1 MKTRCVADVVFCL
14 DSSESMDPCL
24 EGLKNNIA
32 SFIEGIQGDGQNS
45 WDVRFDFVSHQS
57 LLNAQG
63 GVVINH
69 SSLYNSDLLDVLY
82 GDVRG
87 RFFTRDVGEFKAGIN
102 RIKTKGDESPLIAI
116 DSCLDFPWRDEG
128 EGHRVVVFLTDEP
141 FETCLK
147 PEMEKEYIDH
157 VIQKIMDLNVIF
169 FLIAPDSEGFERI
182 SSADKSEYV
191 VIESEVPGLTA
202 VDFTNFDFQNLLSQ
216 IGKSVSVS
224 SFGQQKSHTI
234 KSVKRGVFGQS
245 GWGVSEGLD
254 TRDRTSSSNN

>member
-1 MKTRCVADVVFCL
+1 MRTRCVADVVFCL

-24 EGLKNNIA
+24 EGLMDNIA
-32 SFIEGIQGDGQNS
+32 SFIEGIQGDGHNS

-57 LLNAQG
+57 LLNAEG
-63 GVVINH
+63 GAVISH
-69 SSLYNSDLLDVLY
+69 SSLYNKDLLDVLY

-87 RFFTRDVGEFKAGIN
+87 RFFTRDVEEFKAGVN

-128 EGHRVVVFLTDEP
+128 ECHRVVVFLTDEP

-147 PEMEKEYIDH
+147 PEVEKEHIDH
-157 VIQKIMDLNVIF
+157 VIRKIMDLNVLF
-169 FLIAPDSEGFERI
+169 FLVAPDSEGYERI
-182 SSADKSEYV
+182 SAADKCEYV
-191 VIESEVPGLTA
+191 VMENSVPGLSP
-202 VDFTNFDFQNLLSQ
+202 VDFTNFDFRNLLSQ

-224 SFGQQKSHTI
+224 SFGQQQSHPI
-234 KSVKRGVFGQS
+234 KSVKRGIFGQS

-254 TRDRTSSSNN
+254 IRDRTSSSNN